1 MNPRIENLLQISADT
16 SEDIRQQIPDM
27 DAGFDDSDRTWEI
40 IIKTAG
46 SLDRIRSIY
55 INADF
60 TELLCGYWIV
70 RTTIDNIEALA
81 TEPEIIFI
89 EKPKALYFELYAA
102 KSEACVNLA
111 KAAET
116 PYGGV
121 TGKGV
126 LVAVIDSGID
136 IRSSEFL
143 NAAGKTRIKAL
154 WDQTTDVTYTSD
166 EIDGILEDYRNGAVR
181 VLPARDTT
189 GHGNEVAVIAC
200 GRSGVASDS
209 DIMIVKLGNSRGD
222 AYIRTTQLM
231 RGVDYCIRKAIEYGQ
246 PVAVNISY
254 GGTYG
259 NHEGSSIFEMF
270 IDDCCST
277 YRCSICIGA
286 GNEGEGRTHYSGH
299 LVSGNVLDAELAIG
313 DYEPQISIQIW
324 KRAMDDA
331 RIELIA
337 PTGERIVISD
347 RNAGVVQQNI
357 KNMQLVSKAYGPGPF
372 YMGEEIYAAI
382 VATSGYITSG
392 IWDIRF
398 TATKVLDGFFN
409 MWLPP
414 VSTLSSATGFL
425 RPSPEYTF
433 TIPATSRRAIC
444 VGANGSVPGSAAV
457 FSGRGVNV
465 RSGLMLYAKPDI
477 TAPGVN
483 IRIPGSQERTVTG
496 TSYAAPMVTGA
507 AAMLMEW
514 GIVKGNDPYMYG
526 EKVKAYLISGATRV
540 GNAWPDSARGW
551 GELCVAASIPDNQ

>member
-55 INADF
+55 TNADF

-166 EIDGILEDYRNGAVR
+166 EIDRILEDYRNGAVR
-181 VLPARDTT
+181 VLPGRDTT

-286 GNEGEGRTHYSGH
+286 GNEGEGRTHYSGQ

-313 DYEPQISIQIW
+313 DYEPQISIHIW

-347 RNAGVVQQNI
+347 RNVGVVQQNI

-433 TIPATSRRAIC
+433 TIPATSRRSIC

-551 GELCVAASIPDNQ
+551 GELCVAASIPDNR